1 MQIEIW
7 RMNHDFHHNQNYQKI
22 NEYQFINNMFF
33 GAKKKETIKVD
44 DTTSKDLELVTKM
57 NHDLAKSLDLKE
69 TLSNSL
75 ELIIKRINAQAA
87 NIFLIDD
94 KNQSFQCIASKHQAY
109 LEDFEIPITQG
120 VMGKAVVLKKCIR
133 VGDVRKDVREIAEFY
148 FDLDNKTNFTTYSVL
163 CSPLI
168 VSDECIGVIH
178 CLNKKTNNKLFEEND
193 RKLLETLSGP
203 AALAIRNARMAKDLV
218 DKNRMQKEIEIV
230 GEIQKTLLSQNQK
243 EKFPIAGINIPAKV
257 VSGDFYNFAELTEGV
272 YGFGVADVSGK
283 GIKSSLLMSKASSL
297 YRCLSKTNFSAA
309 ELLNIL
315 NSEICETTSR
325 GMFVTMLIGIYD
337 SKKKELTLANAGH
350 EPPLIYD
357 NEGNFSNFEEAGPPL
372 GIAPKFKF
380 KETKIN
386 FSNSSMYIFTDGITE
401 IKDTKGNMLESD
413 GFKDYIKKYQ
423 PIPNYERLNKIVEDI
438 IKSGRIQKDDLTI
451 VVVDGS

>member
-1 MQIEIW
+1 
-7 RMNHDFHHNQNYQKI
+7 MNNEFHQSQNYQKF

-33 GAKKKETIKVD
+33 GAKKTETIKVD
-44 DTTSKDLELVTKM
+44 NTSVKDLELVTKM
-57 NHDLAKSLDLKE
+57 SQEFAKTLDLKE
-69 TLSNSL
+69 TLQTSL

-94 KNQSFQCIASKHQAY
+94 DKQNFQCIASKHQAY

-120 VMGKAVVLKKCIR
+120 VMGKAALMKQCIR

-178 CLNKKTNNKLFEEND
+178 CLNKKTEFKLFEESD

-203 AALAIRNARMAKDLV
+203 AALAIRNAKMAKDLI
-218 DKNRMQKEIEIV
+218 DKNRIEKEIEIV
-230 GEIQKTLLSQNQK
+230 GEIQKTLLSQNIK
-243 EKFPIAGINIPAKV
+243 ENFPIAGINIPAKV
-257 VSGDFYNFAELTEGV
+257 VSGDFYNFSELSNGV

-309 ELLNIL
+309 GLLDIL
-315 NSEICETTSR
+315 NEEICETTSR
-325 GMFVTMLIGIYD
+325 GMFVTMLVGIYD
-337 SKKKELTLANAGH
+337 SNKNELTLANAGH
-350 EPPLIYD
+350 EPPLIYSKD
-357 NEGNFSNFEEAGPPL
+357 GNFSNFEEAGPPL

-401 IKDTKGNMLESD
+401 IRDAKGNMLEAE
-413 GFKDYIKKYQ
+413 GFKGYIKKYQ
-423 PIPNYERLNKIVEDI
+423 QIPNHERLNKIIEDI

-451 VVVDGS
+451 VTVDG

>member
-1 MQIEIW
+1 
-7 RMNHDFHHNQNYQKI
+7 
-22 NEYQFINNMFF
+22 MFF
-33 GAKKKETIKVD
+33 GAKKTETIKVD
-44 DTTSKDLELVTKM
+44 NTSIKDLELVTKM
-57 NHDLAKSLDLKE
+57 SQEFAKTLDLKE
-69 TLSNSL
+69 TLQTSL

-94 KNQSFQCIASKHQAY
+94 DKQNFQCIASKHQAY

-120 VMGKAVVLKKCIR
+120 VMGKAALMKECIR

-178 CLNKKTNNKLFEEND
+178 CLNKKTDRKLFEESD

-203 AALAIRNARMAKDLV
+203 AALAIRNAKMAKDLI
-218 DKNRMQKEIEIV
+218 DKNRMEKEIEIV
-230 GEIQKTLLSQNQK
+230 GEIQKTLLSQNIK
-243 EKFPIAGINIPAKV
+243 ENFPIAGINIPAKV
-257 VSGDFYNFAELTEGV
+257 VSGDFYNFSELSNGV

-309 ELLNIL
+309 GLLDIL
-315 NSEICETTSR
+315 NTEICETTSR

-337 SKKKELTLANAGH
+337 SNKKEITLANAGH
-350 EPPLIYD
+350 EPPLIYSND
-357 NEGNFSNFEEAGPPL
+357 GNFSSFDEAGPPL

-380 KETKIN
+380 KETRIS

-401 IKDTKGNMLESD
+401 IRDAKGNMLEAD
-413 GFKDYIKKYQ
+413 GFKSYIKKYQ
-423 PIPNYERLNKIVEDI
+423 QIPNHERLNRIIEDI

-451 VVVDGS
+451 VAVDA

>member
-1 MQIEIW
+1 
-7 RMNHDFHHNQNYQKI
+7 MNNEFHQSQNYQEF
-22 NEYQFINNMFF
+22 NEYQFINNLFF
-33 GAKKKETIKVD
+33 GAKKTETITVD
-44 DTTSKDLELVTKM
+44 NTSVKDLELVTKM
-57 NHDLAKSLDLKE
+57 GQEFAKTLDLKE
-69 TLSNSL
+69 TLQTSL

-87 NIFLIDD
+87 NIFLIDND
-94 KNQSFQCIASKHQAY
+94 KQNFQCIASKHQAY

-120 VMGKAVVLKKCIR
+120 VMGKAALMKQCIR

-178 CLNKKTNNKLFEEND
+178 CLNKKTDNKLFEESD

-203 AALAIRNARMAKDLV
+203 AALAIRNAKMAKDLIV
-218 DKNRMQKEIEIV
+218 KNRIEKEIEIV
-230 GEIQKTLLSQNQK
+230 GEIQKTLLSQNIK
-243 EKFPIAGINIPAKV
+243 ENFPIAGINIPAKV
-257 VSGDFYNFAELTEGV
+257 VSGDFYNFSELSNGV

-309 ELLNIL
+309 GLLDIL
-315 NSEICETTSR
+315 NTEICETTSR
-325 GMFVTMLIGIYD
+325 GMFVTMLVGIYD
-337 SKKKELTLANAGH
+337 SNKKELTLSNAGH
-350 EPPLIYD
+350 EPPLIYSKD
-357 NEGNFSNFEEAGPPL
+357 GNFSNFEEAGPPL

-401 IKDTKGNMLESD
+401 IRDAKGNMLEAE

-423 PIPNYERLNKIVEDI
+423 QIPNHERLNKIIEDI

-451 VVVDGS
+451 VTVDG